1 MEIDIKKLALLS
13 RIEITGEEEEKF
25 KKDFES
31 ILGYVSKLAEAKL
44 PDSIGGNEMMNVRTT
59 ELENVAR
66 KDDGRANEPGA
77 CTEVLLKEAPAS
89 ENGYVKVKHIFE

>member
-1 MEIDIKKLALLS
+1 MEIDVKRLALLS
-13 RIEITGEEEEKF
+13 RIEIAAEDEEKF

-44 PDSIGGNEMMNVRTT
+44 PDSVGGNEMMEVRTT

-66 KDDGRANEPGA
+66 KDDGKANEPGA
-77 CTEVLLKEAPAS
+77 CSEDLLREAPAKVD
-89 ENGYVKVKHIFE
+89 GYIKVKHIFE